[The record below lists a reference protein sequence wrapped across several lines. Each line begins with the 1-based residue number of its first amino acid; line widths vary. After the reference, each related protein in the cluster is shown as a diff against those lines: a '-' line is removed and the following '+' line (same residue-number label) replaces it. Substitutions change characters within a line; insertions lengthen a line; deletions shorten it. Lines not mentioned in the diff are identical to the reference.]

1 MVDPFQKFRDSRL
14 FDIAMLAPN
23 CYQFGADR
31 YYHNY
36 SHATE
41 VLQAL
46 NQMTEFETTPA
57 QMLAAIWHDAIY
69 FPGAGSDANER
80 CSSMALGQ
88 AAQKVN
94 TKTPLTDDEKHA
106 VNRAQD
112 LIEQTSIEVHLQAT
126 YAMTAAVELSQLL
139 DADLSGLA
147 KPWPQFVDRQIAIIH
162 ENRGDANDPKALE
175 ASAKFLSNFLAKY
188 RRQRK
193 SIYRTARGIALWEA
207 AATENIERWV
217 RQNVK
222 EDSQEDSGC

>member
-1 MVDPFQKFRDSRL
+1 MIDPFQKFRSSNL
-14 FDIAMLAPN
+14 VSVAALAPDF
-23 CYQFGADR
+23 YQFGADR

-36 SHATE
+36 SHAME

-46 NQMTEFETTPA
+46 NQLTEFETTPA

-94 TKTPLTDDEKHA
+94 ATTPLSADEKHA

-112 LIEQTSIEVHLQAT
+112 LIEQTSIDVHLQAT
-126 YAMTAAVELSQLL
+126 YAMTGSEELNQLL

-147 KPWPQFVDRQIAIIH
+147 KPWPEFVDRQIAIIH
-162 ENRGDANDPKALE
+162 ENRGDAGDPKALE
-175 ASAKFLSNFLAKY
+175 ASAKFLSNFLEKY

-217 RQNVK
+217 QQNVK
-222 EDSQEDSGC
+222 EDRQEDNS

>member
-1 MVDPFQKFRDSRL
+1 MIDPFQKFRTGRIL
-14 FDIAMLAPN
+14 IVAELAYPV
-23 CYQFGADR
+23 YQIGQDR

-36 SHATE
+36 SHAFE
-41 VLQAL
+41 VLTAL
-46 NQMTEFETTPA
+46 NQLTEFETTPA
-57 QMLAAIWHDAIY
+57 QMLAAIWHDAVY
-69 FPGAGSDANER
+69 YPGAGSDANER

-94 TKTPLTDDEKHA
+94 TEWPLSDDEKHA

-112 LIEQTSIEVHLQAT
+112 LIEQTSIDVHMQAT
-126 YAMTAAVELSQLL
+126 YAMTAQLELSQLL

-147 KPWPQFVDRQIAIIH
+147 KPWDEFVDRQCAIIR
-162 ENRGDANDPKALE
+162 ENRGDPNDPKALE
-175 ASAKFLSNFLAKY
+175 TSAKFLSNFLSKY

-217 RQNVK
+217 QQNVK
-222 EDSQEDSGC
+222 EDLQKDNS